1 MTTAESVILAI
12 VEGLTEFIPVSS
24 TGHMILTE
32 ALLKM
37 QRSSL
42 TNVYIVNIQFG
53 AILSVVILYWKRFFQ
68 SLDFYYKLFA
78 AFLPAAV
85 LGFLLDDYIDSLL
98 SSVTTVAIS
107 LVAGGV
113 VLIATDWI
121 FKKQLEEAS
130 ADEDTVLVRETDE
143 FGVEHKKEALKP
155 FSLSYVQ
162 AVIIG
167 FFQCIAMVPG
177 VSRSA
182 STILGGLTQ
191 KLNMKRAAEFSFFLA
206 VPTIFAASAYK
217 LLKSYDAI
225 KGSDIEFFIIGNII
239 SFIVGMIAI
248 KFFISLITR
257 FGLKFFG
264 IYRIIAGVAILI
276 LPSFGYKLEIP
287 DAPPAEEQA
296 SVQKTTTNNAATV
309 NYPAAST
316 HH

>member
-42 TNVYIVNIQFG
+42 TNVYIINIQFG

-85 LGFLLDDYIDSLL
+85 LGFLLDNYIDSLL
-98 SSVTTVAIS
+98 SSVTTVAVS
-107 LVAGGV
+107 LVAGGI

-121 FKKQLEEAS
+121 FKQQLQDA
-130 ADEDTVLVRETDE
+130 ANDEDTMLVRETDE

-225 KGSDIEFFIIGNII
+225 KGSDIEFFIFGNII
-239 SFIVGMIAI
+239 SFVVGMIAI

-264 IYRIIAGVAILI
+264 IYRIIAGLAILV

-296 SVQKTTTNNAATV
+296 TIQKTTTNNAATV